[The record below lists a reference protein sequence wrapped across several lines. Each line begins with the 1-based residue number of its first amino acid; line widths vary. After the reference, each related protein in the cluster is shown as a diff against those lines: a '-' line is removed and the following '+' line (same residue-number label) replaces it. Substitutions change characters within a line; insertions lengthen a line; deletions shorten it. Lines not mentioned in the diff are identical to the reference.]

1 VTEVCTTARPTTSPD
16 EAIRQLGE
24 YLTIAEAAKLI
35 RRRIYALYLAIHNGE
50 LRACQPCHEGAW
62 LIHPAD
68 LLAFV
73 ERSSGAPKRPDRASE
88 AGGTLRERLSR
99 ARMAEQS

>member
-16 EAIRQLGE
+16 VAIRQLGE
-24 YLTIAEAAKLI
+24 YLTIAEAAKLL

-50 LRACQPCHEGAW
+50 LRACQPCNEGAW

-73 ERSSGAPKRPDRASE
+73 ERSSDAPKRPDQGDE
-88 AGGTLRERLSR
+88 TGGTLRERLAR
-99 ARMAEQS
+99 ASMAERS